1 MKIRKGFVSNSSSS
15 SFIITQNG
23 RYTPRN
29 VKTKLVQILKQLQ
42 KSKIKNIRR
51 EVALDKSC
59 VNSDMMVKFLRDYY
73 NKNTYSDK
81 EVNEYLKVKYIKEE
95 RKNGYI
101 DLNYWY
107 AGKNL
112 SDDNIIIFD
121 TRDNYIPD
129 YAVKKILKE
138 FNISSECYRLHM

>member
-1 MKIRKGFVSNSSSS
+1 MKIRQGFVSNSSSS

-23 RYTPRN
+23 RYTSRN

-59 VNSDMMVKFLRDYY
+59 INPDTMVKFLRNYY

-95 RKNGYI
+95 R
-101 DLNYWY
+101 
-107 AGKNL
+107 
-112 SDDNIIIFD
+112 
-121 TRDNYIPD
+121 
-129 YAVKKILKE
+129 
-138 FNISSECYRLHM
+138 

>member
-1 MKIRKGFVSNSSSS
+1 MKIRQGFVSNSSSS

-59 VNSDMMVKFLRDYY
+59 VNSDTMVKFLRSYY

-95 RKNGYI
+95 RKNGCI
-101 DLNYWY
+101 DLNY
-107 AGKNL
+107 
-112 SDDNIIIFD
+112 
-121 TRDNYIPD
+121 
-129 YAVKKILKE
+129 
-138 FNISSECYRLHM
+138 